1 MKPLSP
7 QVSSESPEEPHGG
20 TSNQFPPNVLVSHG
34 KRSLVPAA
42 PNLPLSTRCGRAS
55 PSVFATTEATLHRMS
70 YTWRGG
76 ASPIVFATTE
86 AAPAIC
92 WSRLGWRGGTSR
104 PNFEAGTRHA
114 ASRTSSFG
122 AVMLGPHTAWGSLW
136 KEASFRRARTR
147 RCRSACGSGRQRF
160 VEKARPGVAPSLQNV
175 VFRYRVYANFPGR
188 VHLLRGA
195 VAPSPVSALE

>member
-1 MKPLSP
+1 MGE
-7 QVSSESPEEPHGG
+7 QVTGIQSAVSCSRGAQSVSEW
-20 TSNQFPPNVLVSHG
+20 
-34 KRSLVPAA
+34 PARELGLA
-42 PNLPLSTRCGRAS
+42 ARS
-55 PSVFATTEATLHRMS
+55 PSH
-70 YTWRGG
+70 TWRGG
-76 ASPIVFATTE
+76 ASPSVFATTE

-104 PNFEAGTRHA
+104 PIFEAGTRHA

-136 KEASFRRARTR
+136 KEASFHRARTLAFCTKR

-160 VEKARPGVAPSLQNV
+160 AEKARPGVAPSLQNV
-175 VFRYRVYANFPGR
+175 VFRYRVYAHFPGH